1 MPYHQP
7 LQSDWQGRVDSTTN
21 YDAFRWHQWIK
32 MMPLDNQAVVPL
44 NQVNQF
50 NIGFIGFACDEGIR
64 LNKGRQG
71 AALGPKMIRKEL
83 SNLPCLFTQEL
94 HLFDCGDIV
103 AQGQPLQI
111 LQEELSDKVAQM
123 LEIGLFPVV
132 LGGGHELALG
142 HYNGLKKKYPDIG
155 IINLDAHLDMRPYD
169 VTASSG
175 TMFRQIADANLAEN
189 KPFRYLCLGV
199 QRRGNTVDLLKTAKQ
214 LGASYL
220 YARDIIHGPLTDTL
234 SAINDYISKQD
245 NIYLTLCSDVIA
257 SAYAPGVSASQPL
270 GLHPELVLTLI
281 KRVIHSGK
289 LVAFDVAEV
298 SPRFD
303 QDNVTANLACT
314 YIFALVNELAD
325 LHQMA
330 VKI

>member
-1 MPYHQP
+1 MPYQQP
-7 LQSDWQGRVDSTTN
+7 LQTDWNGRVDSTTN

-32 MMPLDNQAVVPL
+32 MMPLDKGPMKAL
-44 NQVNQF
+44 NQTNQL

-83 SNLPCLFTQEL
+83 SNLPCLFTQAVQ
-94 HLFDCGDIV
+94 LFDCGDIHV
-103 AQGQPLQI
+103 QGHQLADLQ
-111 LQEELSDKVAQM
+111 QELSTKITQM

-142 HYNGLKKKYPDIG
+142 HYNGLTKKHPHIG

-169 VTASSG
+169 ATASSG
-175 TMFRQIADANLAEN
+175 TMFRQIADANIAQN
-189 KPFRYLCLGV
+189 QPFRYLCLGV
-199 QRRGNTVDLLKTAKQ
+199 QRRGNTVDLLKKAKQ
-214 LGASYL
+214 LGANYL
-220 YARDIIHGPLTDTL
+220 YARDIIHSP
-234 SAINDYISKQD
+234 INDTITVINDFIAQQD
-245 NIYLTLCSDVIA
+245 SIYLTLCSDVIA

-270 GLHPELVLTLI
+270 GLHPELVLDLI
-281 KRVIHSGK
+281 KTVIYSGK
-289 LVAFDVAEV
+289 MVAFDVAEV

-325 LHQMA
+325 LHHMA
-330 VKI
+330 VKV